1 MKSGLAKKVE
11 KIEKV
16 EVAETRAVRRG
27 FTFLT
32 DFSKNSS

>member
-1 MKSGLAKKVE
+1 ME

-16 EVAETRAVRRG
+16 EMTEMREVRRG

-32 DFSKNSS
+32 DFSKNLS

>member
-16 EVAETRAVRRG
+16 DMAETRAVRRG